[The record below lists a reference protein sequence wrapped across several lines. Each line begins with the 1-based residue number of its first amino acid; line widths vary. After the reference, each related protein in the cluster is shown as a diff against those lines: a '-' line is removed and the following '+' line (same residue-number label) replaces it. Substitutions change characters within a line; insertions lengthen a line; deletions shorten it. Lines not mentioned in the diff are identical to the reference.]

1 MFNND
6 EMTGEKMGRLE
17 GKVAVVTG
25 ANSGIGLAI
34 AKRFAQEG
42 ARLFI
47 TGRRETELNSALEEI
62 GGNTTAVQGDVSK
75 LVDIDRLYQVVR
87 EQAGAIDIVV
97 ANAGVAEFVPLE
109 HVTEEHYERLFSI
122 NVKGA
127 LFTVQKALPLL
138 REGASIVMTGS
149 NAADKGTP
157 AFSVYAGSKAAIRS
171 FVRGWAHELGP
182 RRIRANVLMV
192 GPIATPGW
200 NHFAETPEQL
210 KEIQDFVASG
220 SPFQRMGRPDE
231 VADTALFLA
240 SDESSYVTGSALY
253 VDGGTAQ
260 I

>member
-1 MFNND
+1 
-6 EMTGEKMGRLE
+6 MGKLE

-47 TGRRETELNSALEEI
+47 TGRRQVELDAAMKEI
-62 GGNTTAVQGDVSK
+62 GGDTIAVQGDVSK
-75 LVDIDRLYQVVR
+75 LADLDRLYQVVR
-87 EQAGAIDIVV
+87 ERAGGVDIVA
-97 ANAGVAEFVPLE
+97 ANAGIGEFVPLE
-109 HVTEEHYERLFSI
+109 HVTEAHFDRLFSI

-138 REGASIVMTGS
+138 RDGGSIVMTGS

-157 AFSVYAGSKAAIRS
+157 AFSVYAGTKGAIRS
-171 FVRGWAHELGP
+171 FVRGWALELGP

-192 GPIATPGW
+192 GPIVTPGW
-200 NHFAETPEQL
+200 NGFAETPEQVRA
-210 KEIQDFVASG
+210 IQDSVATQ
-220 SPFQRMGRPDE
+220 SPLSRMGQSAE
-231 VADTALFLA
+231 VADAALFLA
-240 SDESSYVTGSALY
+240 SDDSSYVTGSALY

>member
-1 MFNND
+1 
-6 EMTGEKMGRLE
+6 MGKLE

-34 AKRFAQEG
+34 AKRFALEG

-47 TGRRETELNSALEEI
+47 TGRRQVELDAAVKEI
-62 GGNTTAVQGDVSK
+62 GGDTIAVQGDVSK
-75 LVDIDRLYQVVR
+75 LADLDRLYQVVR
-87 EQAGAIDIVV
+87 ERAGGVDIVA
-97 ANAGVAEFVPLE
+97 ANAGIGEFVPLE
-109 HVTEEHYERLFSI
+109 HVTEAHFDRLFSI

-138 REGASIVMTGS
+138 RDGGSIVMTGS

-157 AFSVYAGSKAAIRS
+157 AFSVYAGTKGAIRS

-192 GPIATPGW
+192 GPIVTPGW
-200 NHFAETPEQL
+200 NGFAETQEQVRA
-210 KEIQDFVASG
+210 IQDSVATQ
-220 SPFQRMGRPDE
+220 SPLNRMGQSTE

-240 SDESSYVTGSALY
+240 SDDSSYVTGSALY